1 MWEDENC
8 KQGGRWTLRVPKT
21 HTNKYWEDLVL
32 AMIGEQFSVENEIN
46 GLVIAL
52 RPQQDSI
59 SIWNKHARDEAKVQA
74 IRQDLE
80 RILKVDE
87 HMKLEYEI
95 FEETLNKAKEE
106 RPHKEAYSHR
116 DNANNN
122 NDF

>member
-8 KQGGRWTLRVPKT
+8 KDGGRWSFRVPKT

-32 AMIGEQFSVENEIN
+32 AMVGEQFSEENEIN

-52 RPQQDSI
+52 RPTQDTI
-59 SIWNKHARDEAKVQA
+59 SIWNKHGRDEGKINA
-74 IRQDLE
+74 IKQDLE
-80 RILKVDE
+80 RILKIDE

-95 FEETLNKAKEE
+95 FEEALNKAKEDK
-106 RPHKEAYSHR
+106 PHKEAY
-116 DNANNN
+116 NANNN